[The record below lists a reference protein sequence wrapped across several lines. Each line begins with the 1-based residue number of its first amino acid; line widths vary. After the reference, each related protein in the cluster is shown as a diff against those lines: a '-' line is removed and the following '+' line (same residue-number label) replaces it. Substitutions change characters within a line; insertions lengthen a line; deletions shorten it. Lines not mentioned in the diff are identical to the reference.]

1 MPNLTVILTDEQW
14 TAYQAVNE
22 GVSLDD
28 VSAWLKRQFAAD
40 YQRKLEGADQTT
52 AENAE
57 TTAVTARRTK
67 LKLFPA
73 IVPLDPS
80 A

>member
-14 TAYQAVNE
+14 AAYQAVNE

-28 VSAWLKRQFAAD
+28 VSAWLTRQFAAD
-40 YQRKLEGADQTT
+40 YQRKLEGADQIA

-57 TTAVTARRTK
+57 ATAKNARKTK
-67 LKLFPA
+67 LDIFPQ